1 MSNSEYQK
9 KAIEHYLLSII
20 DAKLAYVLLKSLWQ
34 SRCSEIVGEK
44 LQEKYVWVW
53 KQHNYFFGIVE
64 HCAAITFI
72 TKILHGFDVFDPQD
86 RPLTLK
92 DIDSNAYD
100 NFVNEEQNKK
110 ILDQFRGL
118 RNKRM
123 AHHDKEEYDSDF
135 PPFNEI
141 DAFFE
146 RLEKFYDALISE
158 IEGASVIRNQDQ
170 DLKQSIEKVFQNLY
184 SGEKNRLL
192 QINMEYLWSKD
203 PKKISNR

>member
-9 KAIEHYLLSII
+9 KAIDHYLLSII
-20 DAKLAYVLLKSLWQ
+20 DAKKAYVLLKSLCL
-34 SRCSEIVGEK
+34 SRCPEIVGEK
-44 LQEKYVWVW
+44 LCEKYIWVW
-53 KQHNYFFGIVE
+53 KQHNDFFGIVE
-64 HCAAITFI
+64 HCAASTFI
-72 TKILHGFDVFDPQD
+72 TKILHGFDDSDPQD

-92 DIDSNAYD
+92 DIDQNAYT

-110 ILDQFRGL
+110 ILDQFREL
-118 RNKRM
+118 RNKRI
-123 AHHDKEEYDSDF
+123 AHYDKEGSDSNF

-146 RLEKFYDALISE
+146 RLEKFYDALIAE
-158 IEGASVIRNQDQ
+158 IEGASVIRKQDQ

-192 QINMEYLWSKD
+192 QINMEYLWNKD
-203 PKKISNR
+203 PKKISSR